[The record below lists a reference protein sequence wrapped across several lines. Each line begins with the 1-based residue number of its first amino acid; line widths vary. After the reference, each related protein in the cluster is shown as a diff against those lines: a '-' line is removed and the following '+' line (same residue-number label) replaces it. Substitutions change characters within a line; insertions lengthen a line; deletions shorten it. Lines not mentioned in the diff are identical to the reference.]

1 MQGTQT
7 PGSMRAGISEN
18 AKAVLALTGPPLLG
32 GCRTAAEPLTPAEYN
47 RLDRWLREAGKEP
60 ADLVA
65 AGGSRLV
72 EELPVV
78 LGRARIGTL
87 LGRSAAAGTA
97 CALWWG
103 RWIWTLWRRD
113 PACPPGLERNLGEQ
127 APPLLHGC
135 GAWAA
140 GSGGGLAVVG
150 SRHAGER
157 ALERAAQVGRLCA
170 EAGRAV
176 ISGGARGVD
185 RAAADGA
192 LEAGGRAL
200 VVLPGGLARA
210 ALDER
215 HREALGERRL
225 VLVSPFDPSVRFEAW
240 RALARN
246 KLIYALADAGLVVD
260 TAHGRG
266 GTWSGAVEQLGR
278 FRSVPVYVCADGE
291 SERGVRG
298 LLDRGAL
305 AWPDPRSSLEL
316 AEILD
321 RARAPGGETPESA
334 RLPLEGGR

>member
-1 MQGTQT
+1 MQGFQV
-7 PGSMRAGISEN
+7 PGSMRTEISAN
-18 AKAVLALTGPPLLG
+18 GRAVLLLTGPLVRAG
-32 GCRTAAEPLTPAEYN
+32 RTAAKPLSPAEYH
-47 RLDRWLREAGKEP
+47 RLDRWLREEGKEP

-72 EELPVV
+72 EELPVA
-78 LGRARIGTL
+78 LDRARIGTL
-87 LGRSAAAGTA
+87 LGRSAAARAA
-97 CALWWG
+97 CARWG
-103 RWIWTLWRRD
+103 ERSIWTLCRRD
-113 PACPPGLERNLGEQ
+113 PACPPGLERKLGEQ
-127 APPLLHGC
+127 APPLLHGR
-135 GAWAA
+135 GAWAS

-150 SRHAGER
+150 SRNAGKR
-157 ALERAAQVGRLCA
+157 ALGRAAQVGRLCA

-185 RAAADGA
+185 RAATGGA

-200 VVLPGGLARA
+200 VVLPGGLERA

-215 HREALGERRL
+215 HREPLGEGRL

-266 GTWSGAVEQLGR
+266 GTWSGAGEQLGR

-305 AWPDPRSSLEL
+305 AWPDPRTPLEL

-321 RARAPGGETPESA
+321 RARTPASEMLASA
-334 RLPLEGGR
+334 RLSLEGGG